1 MPTILRLPNWI
12 FLHLAKTMLDIDP
25 HARSSMWEDIQ
36 IGRKTEIEFLNEAV
50 AKRAEMLGIE
60 APTNRKISYL
70 IGRLEQGSNVSVD
83 QLY

>member
-1 MPTILRLPNWI
+1 
-12 FLHLAKTMLDIDP
+12 
-25 HARSSMWEDIQ
+25 
-36 IGRKTEIEFLNEAV
+36 
-50 AKRAEMLGIE
+50 MLGIE